1 MTRELLVHIDHVQVG
16 TLSENQ
22 GIWSFTYTP
31 NWAAN
36 GFDVAPG
43 LPRAQGTILDTG
55 TNRPVQ
61 WFFDNLLPEDAARD
75 LLVASAKLPSAD
87 AWSLLELYGA
97 ESAGAMTLLPPGTQQ
112 QPASLRPL
120 TDEQLQARIKALP
133 RQSLT
138 ALAPKRMSL
147 AGAQQKLAIVLMND
161 GRLFEPEGARASTHI
176 LKPDSTSDFYV
187 HSAINEWFCVR
198 VAQEVGL
205 PVPAVFLRYVPSTVY
220 IIERFDRKITSD
232 AVERLHVL
240 DATQLLSLAAGMKF
254 SENGLDA
261 LNKVVGLCRAKG
273 PTRLAIFRWVV
284 FNLLIGNNDAHLKNL
299 SVFAG
304 KDGYSLTP
312 HYDLVSTSA
321 WASPELLGARE
332 NAWPDVRLSFPIG
345 NATRFSEIT
354 LPDVFAFA
362 KAMGIPQ
369 ATAHRYLGRMAEAI
383 ISAADKVQA
392 EFAARTDVPVD
403 VRAGQVRM
411 LLSIRHLPISTMVAK
426 LKG

>member
-1 MTRELLVHIDHVQVG
+1 MTRELLAHVDHVQVG
-16 TLSENQ
+16 TLNENQ

-36 GFDVAPG
+36 GFDLAPG

-97 ESAGAMTLLPPGTQQ
+97 ESAGAITLLPPGMQQ

-133 RQSLT
+133 RQPLA

-187 HSAINEWFCVR
+187 HSAINEWFCSR

-205 PVPAVFLRYVPSTVY
+205 PVPAVFLRYVPSIVY
-220 IIERFDRKITSD
+220 IIERFDRKISSD
-232 AVERLHVL
+232 AVKRLHVL

-321 WASPELLGARE
+321 WATPELLGARE

-345 NATRFSEIT
+345 SATRFSEIT

-362 KAMGIPQ
+362 SAMGIPQ
-369 ATAHRYLGRMAEAI
+369 ATAHRYLGRMAAAI

-403 VRAGQVRM
+403 VRAGQVKM

>member
-1 MTRELLVHIDHVQVG
+1 MTRELLVHIDQVQVG
-16 TLSENQ
+16 TLSENR

-36 GFDVAPG
+36 GFDLAPG
-43 LPRAQGTILDTG
+43 VPCAQGTILDTG

-97 ESAGAMTLLPPGTQQ
+97 ESAGAITLLPPGMQQ
-112 QPASLRPL
+112 QPAALRPL
-120 TDEQLQARIKALP
+120 TDEHLQARVKALP
-133 RQSLT
+133 RQALT

-147 AGAQQKLAIVLMND
+147 AGAQQKLAIVLMHD

-176 LKPDSTSDFYV
+176 LKPDSTSDFYI
-187 HSAINEWFCVR
+187 HSAINEWFCAR

-220 IIERFDRKITSD
+220 IIERFDRKTNPD

-240 DATQLLSLAAGMKF
+240 DAVQLLSLAAGMKF

-261 LNKVVGLCRAKG
+261 LTKVVGLCRAKA

-304 KDGYSLTP
+304 KDGYSLAP

-321 WASPELLGARE
+321 WATPERLGAGER
-332 NAWPDVRLSFPIG
+332 AWPDVQLSFQIG
-345 NATRFSEIT
+345 NATRFSEVT
-354 LPDVFAFA
+354 LADVIAFA

-369 ATAHRYLGRMAEAI
+369 ATAHRYLDRMVEAVIPAAE
-383 ISAADKVQA
+383 KVQT
-392 EFAARTDVPVD
+392 EFEARTDVPAD
-403 VRAGQVRM
+403 VRAGQIRM
-411 LLSIRHLPISTMVAK
+411 LLSIRHLPISTMVAR
-426 LKG
+426 LRG

>member
-1 MTRELLVHIDHVQVG
+1 MTRELLAHIDHVQVG
-16 TLSENQ
+16 TLDENQ

-36 GFDVAPG
+36 GFDLAPG
-43 LPRAQGTILDTG
+43 LPRAQGTIRDTG

-97 ESAGAMTLLPPGTQQ
+97 ESAGAITLLPPGMQQ

-133 RQSLT
+133 RQPLA

-187 HSAINEWFCVR
+187 HSAINEWFCSR

-232 AVERLHVL
+232 AVKRLHVL

-321 WASPELLGARE
+321 WATPELLGARE

-345 NATRFSEIT
+345 SATRFSEIT

-362 KAMGIPQ
+362 RAMGIPQ

-403 VRAGQVRM
+403 VRAGQVRL

>member
-1 MTRELLVHIDHVQVG
+1 MTRELLVQIDQAEVG

-22 GIWSFTYTP
+22 GIWSFTYAP

-36 GFDVAPG
+36 GFDLAPG
-43 LPRAQGTILDTG
+43 LPRARGTIVDTG

-61 WFFDNLLPEDAARD
+61 WFFDNLLPEDTARD

-97 ESAGAMTLLPPGTQQ
+97 ESAGAIMLLPSGIEQ
-112 QPASLRPL
+112 QPAALRPL
-120 TDEQLQARIKALP
+120 SDEQLQARIKALP
-133 RQSLT
+133 RQPLT

-147 AGAQQKLAIVLMND
+147 AGAQQKLAIVLKND

-176 LKPDSTSDFYV
+176 LKPDSTNDFYR
-187 HSAINEWFCVR
+187 HSAINEWFCAR
-198 VAQEVGL
+198 VAQELGL
-205 PVPAVFLRYVPSTVY
+205 PVPAVFLRYVPATVY
-220 IIERFDRKITSD
+220 IIERFDRKISGD
-232 AVERLHVL
+232 VVERLHVL
-240 DATQLLSLAAGMKF
+240 DAAQLLSLAAGMKF

-261 LNKVVGLCRAKG
+261 LNKVVALCRAKA
-273 PTRLAIFRWVV
+273 PTRLAIFRWVM

-299 SVFAG
+299 SVYGG
-304 KDGYSLTP
+304 KDGYALAP

-321 WASPELLGARE
+321 WATPELLGARE
-332 NAWPDVRLSFPIG
+332 NAWPNVQLSFPIG
-345 NATRFSEIT
+345 SARRFSEVT

-369 ATAHRYLGRMAEAI
+369 ATAHRYLDRMVETIIPAAE
-383 ISAADKVQA
+383 KVQT
-392 EFAARTDVPVD
+392 EFEARTDVPVD
-403 VRAGQVRM
+403 ARAGEIKM
-411 LLSIRHLPISTMVAK
+411 LLSIRHLPITTMVAK

>member
-36 GFDVAPG
+36 GFDLAPG
-43 LPRAQGTILDTG
+43 IPRVEGTILDTG

-97 ESAGAMTLLPPGTQQ
+97 ESAGAITLLPPGVQQ

-133 RQSLT
+133 RQALT

-147 AGAQQKLAIVLMND
+147 AGARQKLAIVLMRD
-161 GRLFEPEGARASTHI
+161 GRMFEPEGAGASTHI
-176 LKPDSTSDFYV
+176 LKPDSTSDFYP
-187 HSAINEWFCVR
+187 HSAANEWFCAR
-198 VAQEVGL
+198 LAQEVGL
-205 PVPAVFLRYVPSTVY
+205 PVPAVFLRYVPATVY
-220 IIERFDRKITSD
+220 IIERFDRRITAD
-232 AVERLHVL
+232 AVDRLHVL
-240 DATQLLSLAAGMKF
+240 DATQLLSLAAGMKYG
-254 SENGLDA
+254 ENGLDA
-261 LNKVVGLCRAKG
+261 LRRVIGLCRAKA
-273 PTRLAIFRWVV
+273 PARLALFRWVV

-304 KDGYSLTP
+304 RDGYSPTP

-321 WASPELLGARE
+321 WATPERLGAGE
-332 NAWPDVRLSFPIG
+332 GAWPDVQLSFPIG
-345 NATRFSEIT
+345 NATRFSEVT
-354 LPDVFAFA
+354 LADVIAFA

-369 ATAHRYLGRMAEAI
+369 ATAPRYMDRMVEAI
-383 ISAADKVQA
+383 VPAAEKVQV
-392 EFAARTDVPVD
+392 EFETRTGVPVD
-403 VRAGQVRM
+403 VRAGQIRM
-411 LLSIRHLPISTMVAK
+411 LLSIRHLPINTMVAK
-426 LKG
+426 LRR

>member
-1 MTRELLVHIDHVQVG
+1 
-16 TLSENQ
+16 
-22 GIWSFTYTP
+22 
-31 NWAAN
+31 
-36 GFDVAPG
+36 
-43 LPRAQGTILDTG
+43 
-55 TNRPVQ
+55 
-61 WFFDNLLPEDAARD
+61 
-75 LLVASAKLPSAD
+75 
-87 AWSLLELYGA
+87 
-97 ESAGAMTLLPPGTQQ
+97 
-112 QPASLRPL
+112 
-120 TDEQLQARIKALP
+120 
-133 RQSLT
+133 
-138 ALAPKRMSL
+138 
-147 AGAQQKLAIVLMND
+147 
-161 GRLFEPEGARASTHI
+161 
-176 LKPDSTSDFYV
+176 
-187 HSAINEWFCVR
+187 
-198 VAQEVGL
+198 
-205 PVPAVFLRYVPSTVY
+205 
-220 IIERFDRKITSD
+220 
-232 AVERLHVL
+232 
-240 DATQLLSLAAGMKF
+240 MKF

-321 WASPELLGARE
+321 WATPELLGARE

-345 NATRFSEIT
+345 SATRFSEIT

-369 ATAHRYLGRMAEAI
+369 ATAHRYLGPMAEAI

-392 EFAARTDVPVD
+392 EFEARTDVPVD

-411 LLSIRHLPISTMVAK
+411 LMSIRHLPISTMVAK

>member
-1 MTRELLVHIDHVQVG
+1 MTRELLVHIDLVQVG
-16 TLSENQ
+16 TLRENQ

-31 NWAAN
+31 HWAAN
-36 GFDVAPG
+36 GFDLAPG

-75 LLVASAKLPSAD
+75 LLAASAKLPTAD
-87 AWSLLELYGA
+87 AWGLLERYGA
-97 ESAGAMTLLPPGTQQ
+97 ESAGAITLLPPGMQQ
-112 QPASLRPL
+112 QPASLCPL
-120 TDEQLQARIKALP
+120 IDEQLQARIKALP
-133 RQSLT
+133 RQPLA

-176 LKPDSTSDFYV
+176 LKPDSTSDFYG
-187 HSAINEWFCVR
+187 HSAINEWFCAR

-220 IIERFDRKITSD
+220 IIERFDRKITGD
-232 AVERLHVL
+232 LVERLHVL

-261 LNKVVGLCRAKG
+261 LNRVVGLCRAKG

-312 HYDLVSTSA
+312 HYDLLSTSA
-321 WASPELLGARE
+321 WATPERLGARE
-332 NAWPDVRLSFPIG
+332 NAWPHVQLSFPIG
-345 NATRFSEIT
+345 NTTRFSDVT

-362 KAMGIPQ
+362 EGMGIPQ
-369 ATAHRYLGRMAEAI
+369 ATARRYLGRMTEAI
-383 ISAADKVQA
+383 IPAAERVQN
-392 EFAARTDVPVD
+392 EFEARTDVPAD
-403 VRAGQVRM
+403 VRAGEIRM
-411 LLSIRHLPISTMVAK
+411 LLSIRHLPLSTMVAK
-426 LKG
+426 LRG

>member
-36 GFDVAPG
+36 GFDLAPR

-97 ESAGAMTLLPPGTQQ
+97 ESAGAITLLPPGIEQ

-133 RQSLT
+133 RQPLT

-176 LKPDSTSDFYV
+176 LKPDSTGDFYI
-187 HSAINEWFCVR
+187 HSAINEWFCAR

-220 IIERFDRKITSD
+220 IIERFDRKITGD

-261 LNKVVGLCRAKG
+261 LTKVVDLCRAKG

-321 WASPELLGARE
+321 WATPELLGARE
-332 NAWPDVRLSFPIG
+332 NAWPDVQLSFSIG
-345 NATRFSEIT
+345 SATRFSEVT

-369 ATAHRYLGRMAEAI
+369 ATAHRYLDRIAEAI
-383 ISAADKVQA
+383 IPAAEKVQT
-392 EFAARTDVPVD
+392 EFEARTDVPVD
-403 VRAGQVRM
+403 VRAGQIKM

-426 LKG
+426 LRG

>member
-1 MTRELLVHIDHVQVG
+1 MTRELLVHIGQVQVG

-31 NWAAN
+31 DWAAN
-36 GFDVAPG
+36 GFDLAPG
-43 LPRAQGTILDTG
+43 IPRVEVTILDTG

-61 WFFDNLLPEDAARD
+61 WFFDNLLPEDDARD
-75 LLVASAKLPSAD
+75 LLVASAKRPSAD

-97 ESAGAMTLLPPGTQQ
+97 ESAGAIMLLPPGVQQ
-112 QPASLRPL
+112 QPASLRAL
-120 TDEQLQARIKALP
+120 TDEQLLARIKALP
-133 RQSLT
+133 RQALT

-147 AGAQQKLAIVLMND
+147 AGAQQKLAIVLMHD
-161 GRLFEPEGARASTHI
+161 GRMFEPEGASASTHI
-176 LKPDSTSDFYV
+176 LKPDSTSDFYL
-187 HSAINEWFCVR
+187 HSAINEWFCAR

-205 PVPAVFLRYVPSTVY
+205 PVPAVFLRYVPATVY
-220 IIERFDRKITSD
+220 IIERFDRKTIGD

-261 LNKVVGLCRAKG
+261 LTRVVGLCRAKG

-321 WASPELLGARE
+321 WATPERLGAGE
-332 NAWPDVRLSFPIG
+332 NAWPEVPLSFPIG
-345 NATRFSEIT
+345 SATRFSEVT
-354 LPDVFAFA
+354 LADVIAFA

-369 ATAHRYLGRMAEAI
+369 ATAHRYLDRMVEAI
-383 ISAADKVQA
+383 IPAAKTVQA
-392 EFAARTDVPVD
+392 EFEARTDVPAD
-403 VRAGQVRM
+403 VRAGEIRM
-411 LLSIRHLPISTMVAK
+411 LLSIRHLPMSTMVAK
-426 LKG
+426 LRG